1 MIMRKIITM
10 IGMLILTANLF
21 AATAIVKIKEGDGKV
36 QRTVLDS
43 NAKIANIIT
52 LMYSKGF
59 KIKMKMHTS
68 GVGTFAEASK
78 EKPYFFIWYEGVPGF
93 GMYMWKDD
101 FYEVTK
107 EMKGEKK

>member
-21 AATAIVKIKEGDGKV
+21 AGTAIVKIKKPNGET
-36 QRTVLDS
+36 QRTVLDTNS
-43 NAKIANIIT
+43 KIANMLT
-52 LMYSKGF
+52 FMQDKG

-68 GVGTFAEASK
+68 GFGTFADASK
-78 EKPYFFIWYEGVPGF
+78 QKPYFFIWYEGAPEVT
-93 GMYMWKDD
+93 MYMWKSDL
-101 FYEVTK
+101 YEVLD